1 MPPDTHNINAALNT
15 ILLNNGITN
24 IKKVTLNTR
33 ENKIEFIDQ
42 SNRRISAK
50 LTIKKKK
57 EQESKL
63 YRAINLLEN

>member
-1 MPPDTHNINAALNT
+1 MPPDTHNISAALNT

-33 ENKIEFIDQ
+33 ENKIEFMDQ

-57 EQESKL
+57 E
-63 YRAINLLEN
+63 

>member
-1 MPPDTHNINAALNT
+1 MPPDTHNISAALNT

>member
-33 ENKIEFIDQ
+33 ENKIEFMDQ

-57 EQESKL
+57 E
-63 YRAINLLEN
+63 